1 MHDEGLVDMTELTVN
16 DIKLVL
22 RGKENFPLVYVNGY
36 DDKDYIFMRKF
47 ATDIY
52 KEAPDSMYDTS
63 MALKKILTTIRYM
76 EAYDYEKLIEKI
88 RSYC

>member
-1 MHDEGLVDMTELTVN
+1 MDKKELTID

-22 RGKENFPLVYVNGY
+22 RGKENMPLIYVSGY
-36 DDKDYIFMRKF
+36 DDKDYKFMRKL

-52 KEAPDSMYDTS
+52 KEEPDSMYDTS
-63 MALKKILTTIRYM
+63 MALKKIFTTLRYM
-76 EAYDYEKLIEKI
+76 EDYDYDKIVEKI

>member
-1 MHDEGLVDMTELTVN
+1 MDKKELTVE

-22 RGKENFPLVYVNGY
+22 RGKENFPMIYVSGY
-36 DDKDYIFMRKF
+36 DDKDYKFMRKL

-52 KEAPDSMYDTS
+52 KEEPDSMYDTS
-63 MALKKILTTIRYM
+63 MALKKIFTTIRYM
-76 EAYDYEKLIEKI
+76 ESYDYEKLIEKI

>member
-1 MHDEGLVDMTELTVN
+1 MDKKELTVE

-22 RGKENFPLVYVNGY
+22 RGKENFPLVYVSGY
-36 DDKDYIFMRKF
+36 EDKDYKFMRKL

-52 KEAPDSMYDTS
+52 KEEPDSMYDTS
-63 MALKKILTTIRYM
+63 MALKKIFTTIRYM
-76 EAYDYEKLIEKI
+76 ESYDYEKLVEKI

>member
-1 MHDEGLVDMTELTVN
+1 MDKKELTVD

-22 RGKENFPLVYVNGY
+22 RGKENFPLIYVSGY
-36 DDKDYIFMRKF
+36 DDKDYKFMRKL

-52 KEAPDSMYDTS
+52 KEEPDSMYDTS
-63 MALKKILTTIRYM
+63 MALKKIFLTLRYM

>member
-36 DDKDYIFMRKF
+36 DDKDYIFMRKL

-52 KEAPDSMYDTS
+52 KEEPDSMYDTS
-63 MALKKILTTIRYM
+63 IALKKIFTTIRYM
-76 EAYDYEKLIEKI
+76 EDYDYEKLVEKI

>member
-1 MHDEGLVDMTELTVN
+1 MDKKELTID

-22 RGKENFPLVYVNGY
+22 RGKENFPMVYVSGY
-36 DDKDYIFMRKF
+36 DDNDYKFMRKL

-52 KEAPDSMYDTS
+52 KEEPDSMYDTS
-63 MALKKILTTIRYM
+63 MALKKIFTTIRYM
-76 EAYDYEKLIEKI
+76 ESYDYEKLIEKI

>member
-1 MHDEGLVDMTELTVN
+1 MPKEFTIE

-22 RGKENFPLVYVNGY
+22 RGKENFPMVYVSGY
-36 DDKDYIFMRKF
+36 EDKEYKF
-47 ATDIY
+47 IRQLVKDVYPKTEED
-52 KEAPDSMYDTS
+52 MYSTS
-63 MALKKILTTIRYM
+63 QGLRKILTTIRYM

>member
-1 MHDEGLVDMTELTVN
+1 MHMSDITVE

-22 RGKENFPLVYVNGY
+22 SGIDNFPLVYVKGY
-36 DDKDYIFMRKF
+36 DDKDYIFIRKL

-52 KEAPDSMYDTS
+52 KEEPDSMYDTS
-63 MALKKILTTIRYM
+63 MALKKIFTTLRYM
-76 EAYDYEKLIEKI
+76 EDYDYDKMVEKI

>member
-1 MHDEGLVDMTELTVN
+1 M
-16 DIKLVL
+16 
-22 RGKENFPLVYVNGY
+22 
-36 DDKDYIFMRKF
+36 

-52 KEAPDSMYDTS
+52 KETPDSMYDTS
-63 MALKKILTTIRYM
+63 MALKKIFTTIRYM

>member
-1 MHDEGLVDMTELTVN
+1 MTDITVD

-36 DDKDYIFMRKF
+36 DDKDYIFMRKL

-52 KEAPDSMYDTS
+52 KDTPDSMYDTS
-63 MALKKILTTIRYM
+63 MALKKIFTTMRYM
-76 EAYDYEKLIEKI
+76 EDYDYEKLVEKI

>member
-1 MHDEGLVDMTELTVN
+1 MDKKELTVD

-22 RGKENFPLVYVNGY
+22 RGKENFPMVYVSGY
-36 DDKDYIFMRKF
+36 DDVNYKFMRKL

-52 KEAPDSMYDTS
+52 KEEPDSMYDTS
-63 MALKKILTTIRYM
+63 IALKKILTTIRYM
-76 EAYDYEKLIEKI
+76 EDYDYEKLIEKI

>member
-1 MHDEGLVDMTELTVN
+1 MDKKELTVE

-22 RGKENFPLVYVNGY
+22 RGKENFPIVYVSGY
-36 DDKDYIFMRKF
+36 DDVNYKFMRKF

-63 MALKKILTTIRYM
+63 MALKKIFTTIRYM
-76 EAYDYEKLIEKI
+76 EDYDYEKLVEKI

>member
-1 MHDEGLVDMTELTVN
+1 MTDFTVD

-22 RGKENFPLVYVNGY
+22 RGKENFPLVYVSGY
-36 DDKDYIFMRKF
+36 EDKEYMFIRQLVKDVYPK
-47 ATDIY
+47 TEED
-52 KEAPDSMYDTS
+52 MYSTS
-63 MALKKILTTIRYM
+63 QGLRKILTTLRYM

>member
-1 MHDEGLVDMTELTVN
+1 MHMSDITVE

-22 RGKENFPLVYVNGY
+22 RGKENFPLVYVKGY
-36 DDKDYIFMRKF
+36 DDKDYIFIRKL

-52 KEAPDSMYDTS
+52 KEEPDSMYDTS
-63 MALKKILTTIRYM
+63 IALKKIFTTIRYM
-76 EAYDYEKLIEKI
+76 ESYDYEKLVEKI

>member
-1 MHDEGLVDMTELTVN
+1 MDKKELTVE

-22 RGKENFPLVYVNGY
+22 RGKENFPLIYVSGY
-36 DDKDYIFMRKF
+36 DDKDYTFMRKL

-52 KEAPDSMYDTS
+52 KDTPDSMYDTS
-63 MALKKILTTIRYM
+63 MALKKIFTTIRYM
-76 EAYDYEKLIEKI
+76 ESYDYEKLVEKI

>member
-1 MHDEGLVDMTELTVN
+1 MTEFTVD

-22 RGKENFPLVYVNGY
+22 RGKENFPLVYVSGY
-36 DDKDYIFMRKF
+36 EDKEYKF
-47 ATDIY
+47 IRQLVEDVYPKTEED
-52 KEAPDSMYDTS
+52 MYSTS
-63 MALKKILTTIRYM
+63 QGLRKILTTLRYM

>member
-1 MHDEGLVDMTELTVN
+1 MDKKELTVE

-22 RGKENFPLVYVNGY
+22 RGKENFPLIYVSGY
-36 DDKDYIFMRKF
+36 DDKDYTFMRKL

-52 KEAPDSMYDTS
+52 KDTPDSMYDTS
-63 MALKKILTTIRYM
+63 MALKKIFTTIRYM

>member
-1 MHDEGLVDMTELTVN
+1 MTSEFTVD

-22 RGKENFPLVYVNGY
+22 RGKENFPLVYVSGY
-36 DDKDYIFMRKF
+36 EDKEYKF
-47 ATDIY
+47 IQQLVKDVYPKTEED
-52 KEAPDSMYDTS
+52 MYSTS
-63 MALKKILTTIRYM
+63 QGLRKILTTLRYM